1 MWGKTEGS
9 FYKEYD
15 SANAYRAEQLG
26 TCAIHHL
33 LTALSLFYCIDKW
46 DTKTWCDNYRTV
58 KVSRRRLKRI
68 RPTMKCA
75 DILRN
80 IRTARNKMT
89 TRPDYGHVHG
99 HMDDWLRED
108 QMTLEQRLNKRCDE
122 LAKAA
127 VDVWIAR
134 RLARCIPRTKQLLP
148 FENSAL
154 MVDGKKVTGD
164 IADTVRFA
172 KGMEEARRFLIEEEG

>member
-1 MWGKTEGS
+1 MDWLRDGMVNGTLVWCADGSYKRKVAPDVSGAGWIVECTKCGKRMEGS
-9 FYKEYD
+9 FYEESD

-46 DTKTWCDNYRTV
+46 DTKTWCDNYGTV

-68 RPTMKCA
+68 RSTMKCA

-89 TRPDYGHVHG
+89 TRPDYGHVLG

-108 QMTLEQRLNKRCDE
+108 QMTLEQILNKRCDE

-127 VDVWIAR
+127 VDV
-134 RLARCIPRTKQLLP
+134 
-148 FENSAL
+148 
-154 MVDGKKVTGD
+154 
-164 IADTVRFA
+164 
-172 KGMEEARRFLIEEEG
+172 